1 MLDVIKNE
9 VESLQEF
16 NECEVDSIS
25 EKVIVRYNQRIK
37 RDLST
42 ILNIYEK
49 GKDESAALV
58 NLKDFLLK
66 NWNFVKGTSLCYTSI
81 PNSDATNIIFKI
93 ALYVG
98 DKLQQNPLT
107 LLMPELNLESIDIS
121 YPNLGDLE
129 IKDVKSLQSLLT
141 KHILSE
147 DSHALIPIKVLA
159 NYESSSKTLINP
171 YYNLFN
177 EGSSDT
183 LTDDEFYRLKNHS
196 NLTLNFVEVQS
207 DYQSKALQNNSLLGE
222 LERLCKLLSFYSSNH
237 VGSELDA
244 GIGVYS
250 AIPRFFEFYNTLS
263 IEKKFLIP
271 SALKTSIE
279 NLKKQSSD
287 YNNRGGIAASNIQ
300 TCIATLRA
308 DILSN
313 LKGNEAT
320 LSKITLEDA
329 DFTSILDKI
338 IEARNLAKEGLLD
351 SVYANKNTEGND
363 KLGITSKLLSN
374 FDITLEIQ
382 DKTDLQLIINLTST
396 EILKVLN
403 KDNIKQIVAVI
414 NTSEHFVNFCIDTPL
429 DKLNAILIK
438 TKDECLKG
446 LNIRKFSEMV
456 ILLEEER
463 FFLVFNA
470 FKDIIKSPR
479 DFSVILQHLNTEQKA
494 VVSDGLRGNLHN
506 IIKSSRDFNIIFK
519 HLNNDQ
525 KAVVYE
531 DLKGNLHNIIK
542 SSFDFSMVFCYLNDE
557 QRAKVYDVLKCDLHD
572 IIKSSSDFNYVL
584 QYLNA
589 DQITAFF
596 ESLKGNWCNIIKSSS
611 DFSYVILYLNVEQ
624 ITAFFESLKGNL
636 YNIIKLSSDFNYVL
650 KHLDVEQRAVVYEF
664 FKGNLNKN
672 IKSSYDFSI
681 VLYYLNNEQRAEVYN
696 SLKGNLYKIIKSSS
710 DFSIVFC
717 NLNNEQRAEVYD
729 VLKDDLHNI
738 LKSTDDFINIFHYI
752 ECKQAEAVY
761 WSLKSR
767 IKSSLMSE
775 KDYLAIYNEPSCYGF
790 RDNFKEYCGNIE
802 LLTFKNNARKIM
814 NDALF
819 LINLAKESVYTFSYY
834 NCVFMMNYSVN
845 KEVEPPKR
853 SGLSPH

>member
-1 MLDVIKNE
+1 MLDIIKNE
-9 VESLQEF
+9 VELLNEF
-16 NECEVDSIS
+16 EADSIL
-25 EKVIVRYNQRIK
+25 EKVIVGYNKRIK
-37 RDLST
+37 TDLST
-42 ILNIYEK
+42 ILSFYEQ

-98 DKLQQNPLT
+98 DKLQQKPLT
-107 LLMPELNLESIDIS
+107 FLMPELNLESIDIS

-147 DSHALIPIKVLA
+147 DSHALIPVKVLA

-196 NLTLNFVEVQS
+196 NLTLNFVEMQN

-237 VGSELDA
+237 VGSEADA

-351 SVYANKNTEGND
+351 PAYADKNTEAND
-363 KLGITSKLLSN
+363 KLGITSELLRN
-374 FDITLEIQ
+374 FKIKLEIQ
-382 DKTDLQLIINLTST
+382 YKADLQLIINLTST
-396 EILKVLN
+396 EILKVLSE
-403 KDNIKQIVAVI
+403 DNINQIVSVI
-414 NTSEHFVNFCIDTPL
+414 NTSVDFVNFCIDTPL
-429 DKLNAILIK
+429 DKLNTILKIIK
-438 TKDECLKG
+438 NKYFEELS
-446 LNIRKFSEMV
+446 ISKFSEII
-456 ILLEEER
+456 ILLEEEK

-470 FKDIIKSPR
+470 FKDILKSPADFR
-479 DFSVILQHLNTEQKA
+479 DILEALNPEQITA
-494 VVSDGLRGNLHN
+494 VCES
-506 IIKSSRDFNIIFK
+506 
-519 HLNNDQ
+519 
-525 KAVVYE
+525 
-531 DLKGNLHNIIK
+531 LKGNLHNIIK
-542 SSFDFSMVFCYLNDE
+542 SYWSFSKVIEHLNSE
-557 QRAKVYDVLKCDLHD
+557 QKAAV
-572 IIKSSSDFNYVL
+572 
-584 QYLNA
+584 
-589 DQITAFF
+589 
-596 ESLKGNWCNIIKSSS
+596 
-611 DFSYVILYLNVEQ
+611 
-624 ITAFFESLKGNL
+624 FESLKGNL
-636 YNIIKLSSDFNYVL
+636 HNIIKSADDFIIVFLSLNPEQITVVCESLKGELHNIIKSAYDFKDVIYHLNAEQITVVCEFL
-650 KHLDVEQRAVVYEF
+650 KDNLHNIIESADDFEYILEPLNTEQRVEVYESL
-664 FKGNLNKN
+664 KGNLHNMIKSAWNFSQVIEHLNTEQKAAVVESLKGNLKN
-672 IKSSYDFSI
+672 IIKSADDFIKVVRSLDAEQKAEVVESLKGDFNNIIKSRYDFKDVIYHLNSEQITVVCESLNGNLYNIIKSSYDFSNVI
-681 VLYYLNNEQRAEVYN
+681 RYLNTEQTTAVYEP
-696 SLKGNLYKIIKSSS
+696 LKGEI
-710 DFSIVFC
+710 
-717 NLNNEQRAEVYD
+717 R
-729 VLKDDLHNI
+729 
-738 LKSTDDFINIFHYI
+738 
-752 ECKQAEAVY
+752 
-761 WSLKSR
+761 
-767 IKSSLMSE
+767 SSLMS
-775 KDYLAIYNEPSCYGF
+775 KTDYFKIYNEPSFYDC
-790 RDNFKEYCGNIE
+790 RDNFKEYCGSIE
-802 LLTFKNNARKIM
+802 LLIFKNNAIRII
-814 NDALF
+814 NDTLLCMSSAVKGVVDTL
-819 LINLAKESVYTFSYY
+819 
-834 NCVFMMNYSVN
+834 VFYIDAFIIDYFVN
-845 KEVEPPKR
+845 EEVEPPKR